1 MDEEFCG
8 PSNSLM
14 DFFREGRA
22 VMLVSDVLL
31 DELMAA
37 PDAVKRILEGLS
49 AAHLEPVAISEEA
62 QNLQVL
68 YLAAGI
74 VGPASSNDALHVAL
88 ATVARADMIV
98 SWNFKHIVHFDKMR
112 GFNSVNIRE
121 GYGVLVILSPLE
133 VV

>member
-1 MDEEFCG
+1 MSRKLRIYVDTSVVGGCLDEEFCG
-8 PSNSLM
+8 PSDNLM

-22 VMLVSDVLL
+22 IMLVSDVLL

-37 PDAVKRILEGLS
+37 PDVVKRILEGLP

-62 QNLQVL
+62 QKLQSH
-68 YLAAGI
+68 YLAAGV

-98 SWNFKHIVHFDKMR
+98 S
-112 GFNSVNIRE
+112 
-121 GYGVLVILSPLE
+121 
-133 VV
+133 